1 MDIGFIGLGIMGSGM
16 ASNILKAG
24 YPLTVYDLK
33 REAARPLVDKG
44 ASWADSPKAVAEA
57 SDVVLTSLPGPQQ
70 VEEVALGE
78 NGIIEG
84 IRPGGVYIDLSS
96 SSPTLE
102 RRIYDKFKEKG
113 AHVMDVPVSG
123 GPAGAQSG
131 KLTLMVGGDE
141 EVFQRCQPVLK
152 AIGNRI
158 TYTGKIGNGSICKL
172 MHNCIGYG
180 LQTIVAECLTL
191 GVKAGVEPK
200 ALWRVLR
207 DGATGQGL
215 FFHSALP
222 DIVFQGHFDP
232 PHFALRLAFKD
243 VALATSLGRE
253 YDVPM
258 ALASLTLQ
266 EMMAAMNRGWGDRD
280 SRVAMLLQEERAGG
294 VEVRMSPAE
303 IDEELKNIKR

>member
-1 MDIGFIGLGIMGSGM
+1 MHIGFIGLGTMGSGM

-24 YPLTVYDLK
+24 NPLTVYDLR
-33 REAARPLVDKG
+33 REAAKPQVEAG
-44 ASWADSPKAVAEA
+44 ASWADSPKAVAGA
-57 SDVVLTSLPGPQQ
+57 SDIVFTSLPGPQE
-70 VEEVALGE
+70 VEEVALGN

-96 SSPTLE
+96 SSPGLA
-102 RRIYDKFKEKG
+102 RHIYDRFQEKG

-123 GPAGAQSG
+123 GPAAAQTG
-131 KLTLMVGGDE
+131 KLTLIVGGDE

-152 AIGNRI
+152 AIGDKI
-158 TYTGKIGNGSICKL
+158 TYTGKIGSGSICKL

-200 ALWRVLR
+200 ALWRILR
-207 DGATGQGL
+207 DGALGQGAL
-215 FFHSALP
+215 LRQALP

-232 PHFALRLAFKD
+232 PQFALRLAFKD
-243 VALATSLGRE
+243 VSLATSLGRE

-258 ALASLTLQ
+258 AMANLTLQ
-266 EMMAAMNRGWGDRD
+266 EMMTAMNRGWGAQD
-280 SRVAMLLQEERAGG
+280 SRIAMLLQEERAGG
-294 VEVRMSPAE
+294 IEVRIPKAE
-303 IDEELKNIKR
+303 IEEENKK